1 MCSRNPVVVLGQMC
15 TKMDKM
21 VVGVPNAD
29 VLVASRLMWYVS
41 V

>member
-1 MCSRNPVVVLGQMC
+1 VQPKPSGGVRTDVYQNGQNGG
-15 TKMDKM
+15 
-21 VVGVPNAD
+21 GVPNAD